1 MQYYFYNFYN
11 FRPALSR
18 YIYQVY
24 LIWRD
29 RRVFRRVGVRLCPL
43 IRNVTEA
50 VDFYHNHI

>member
-11 FRPALSR
+11 FRPTLSR